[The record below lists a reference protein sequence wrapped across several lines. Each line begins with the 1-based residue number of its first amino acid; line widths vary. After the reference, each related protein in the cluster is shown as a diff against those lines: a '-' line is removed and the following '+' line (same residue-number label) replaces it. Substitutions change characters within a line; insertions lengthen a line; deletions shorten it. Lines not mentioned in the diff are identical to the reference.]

1 MKWSESLSNGGSNII
16 RKCIDHVMLADYTAV
31 SFITFSH
38 ILLVV
43 FCIILYMVHVVYVSV

>member
-16 RKCIDHVMLADYTAV
+16 RKYIDHVMLADDTAV

-43 FCIILYMVHVVYVSV
+43 FCIILYMVYVLYASI